1 MEGVIAA
8 SLRHCTRLANG
19 VLECDAEPARNA
31 ILALL
36 APEKLQGRKRGRWE
50 GNVRGWLPW
59 TEIADRIFRINVH
72 IDCDRVRDLLL
83 QPMQVEVSSDS
94 NEEHDVATVHALQ
107 RRIDVLEHEKDS
119 LKKKFKRANDLYWKM
134 KYRYAS
140 RSFDFLGDLNFKDAQ
155 ARYFLPVEV

>member
-31 ILALL
+31 IVALL
-36 APEKLQGRKRGRWE
+36 APEIHRGRKRRWWE
-50 GNVRGWLPW
+50 ANVRGWLPW
-59 TEIADRIFRINVH
+59 TEIADNIFRLNVH
-72 IDCDRVRDLLL
+72 IDCDRVKDLLL

-107 RRIDVLEHEKDS
+107 RRIDV
-119 LKKKFKRANDLYWKM
+119 RA
-134 KYRYAS
+134 RE
-140 RSFDFLGDLNFKDAQ
+140 SFAGKETQTFSSTQL
-155 ARYFLPVEV
+155 